1 MTEER
6 APTFGEYECET
17 LLGQGGMGSVW
28 LARGR
33 DGQQVALKTV
43 ARSDPRLLRRFR
55 REILTLKR
63 LEHPG
68 VVRCLDDGEQESGQP
83 WYVMPLLKGA
93 TLLRFMHTIRALSS
107 GLQAHHS
114 RSTKPQDLGLAST
127 HWLSRLSQ
135 MHSTSW
141 AHTLDAL
148 PLLNREDM
156 GGAQGAGAQASWSA
170 PTTQKVLGWLGQ
182 ICQTLDYVH
191 GQGVVHC
198 DLKPENILITE
209 DGQAILVDFGIAD
222 VVGARIEQ
230 GDLEAA
236 GLQAGTTHYISPE
249 QIQGHGVDARTDL
262 YSMGCMMYEAIAA
275 RVPFDDPS
283 SDNVLRQHLFA
294 HAQPLQTCAPD
305 TPQEVGRVV
314 ESLLAKTPQERVG
327 HARVVREVLMR
338 HGVGV
343 PVWEQAPAA
352 RATLYRPEF
361 TGRAQTLKALA
372 DGIERL
378 HQPPKA
384 VPLVLL
390 GGESGVG
397 KSRLVAQVIATHRTR
412 ALEVL
417 HGQGIW
423 RDGQRE
429 ADPLHVFESALRQ
442 MVEVC
447 RDDPPRAQR
456 VFGRWYETLA
466 PYAPFLSKLDHI
478 LDTGERA
485 AVARA
490 EPAHTRLFEAMGEV
504 LCAFVEDRATL
515 LVLDDLHW
523 ADHLSLGVVDHIHK
537 LGQAN
542 RVRVMVLGTYRTESL
557 PYQLALLRQRED
569 VLDVRLERFA
579 PEQVRELMCQMLGMH
594 EVPQEIASFVSTQT
608 EGNPYYVA
616 EYLRMMLDEDMLSL
630 SAMGRWTLRPQEERV
645 ELGALAVPERVN
657 ALVHGRV
664 ARLPPHARHVAQA
677 AAVLGRSCK
686 LEILH
691 QMLQSPREAVANHLD
706 MLRRHDVLWGD
717 EQRVRFAHDKL
728 RRAVLESMDEAQR
741 RALHARAAS
750 VWAARPHSRLGRLG
764 HHWERAG
771 QRAEAVAA
779 YEADAM
785 RALGRGDVEGGAQM
799 LARAIALEH
808 EVDDA
813 RHRAHVEMIERTWLT
828 PERAAQASVHLEAL
842 SARALNHQDGLLRA
856 QTQLVLA
863 EAYRLSADPTRAR
876 RVLQEATSRYTQY
889 ASGQGQA
896 KAALMLARL
905 EADAAN
911 WGVAKGLC
919 EDAYARYRSLRD
931 DKGQA
936 LSLMLSGRMSR
947 QQGKF
952 VEAASSF
959 ETAQRLYQRAGDR
972 VGVADVMVWRS
983 WIHWELG
990 QWGDARA
997 WGEAAH
1003 DKAQELGHSRLVV
1016 IARLGLSGLS
1026 VEQHRTEDARA
1037 WLALSSQALSFHD
1050 DPNLSAH
1057 HHLIRAQLEGQSGRM
1072 RAWEDALGSL
1082 ARVKSH
1088 LEPPAQAMGTMQ
1100 HAMHAHLSGDAALCA
1115 ALHAQWLRER
1125 AALAWPKRARVVRA
1139 HQVYA
1144 RVVGV

>member
-1 MTEER
+1 
-6 APTFGEYECET
+6 
-17 LLGQGGMGSVW
+17 MGSVW
-28 LARGR
+28 LARGP
-33 DGQQVALKTV
+33 DGHHVALKTV
-43 ARSDPRLLRRFR
+43 ARSEPRLLRRFR

-68 VVRCLDDGEQESGQP
+68 VVRCLEDGETPSGQP
-83 WYVMPLLKGA
+83 WYVMPLLRGA
-93 TLLRFMHTIRALSS
+93 TLLGFMRTIRALSS
-107 GLQAHHS
+107 HSTPSTRHS
-114 RSTKPQDLGLAST
+114 RSTRPLDLGLAST
-127 HWLSRLSQ
+127 HWLSRLSH

-141 AHTLDAL
+141 MHTMDPTQELTMEGLAVTSSAWG
-148 PLLNREDM
+148 E
-156 GGAQGAGAQASWSA
+156 ASWA
-170 PTTQKVLGWLGQ
+170 AQTTQRVLGWLGQ
-182 ICQTLDYVH
+182 LCQTLDYVH

-249 QIQGHGVDARTDL
+249 QIQGNGVDARTDL

-275 RVPFDDPS
+275 RVPFDDAS
-283 SDNVLRQHLFA
+283 SDNVLRQHLFTD
-294 HAQPLQTCAPD
+294 AQPLVECAPD
-305 TPQEVGRVV
+305 VPEEVANLVG
-314 ESLLAKTPQERVG
+314 SLLAKMPSARVG

-338 HGVGV
+338 HGVEV
-343 PVWEQAPAA
+343 PLWSPAPVA

-361 TGRAQTLKALA
+361 TGRTQTLKALA
-372 DGIERL
+372 TGIERL
-378 HQPPKA
+378 HHPSQQ
-384 VPLVLL
+384 VPLVLV

-397 KSRLVAQVIATHRTR
+397 KSRLVGQVISTHRTR

-429 ADPLHVFESALRQ
+429 ADPLHVFEPALRQ

-447 RDDPPRAQR
+447 QDDPPRAQR
-456 VFGRWYETLA
+456 VFGDWYSTLF
-466 PYAPFLSKLDHI
+466 PYAPFLSKLEHT
-478 LDTGERA
+478 LSPQPQQVPSTSPTAG
-485 AVARA
+485 
-490 EPAHTRLFEAMGEV
+490 AHTRLFEAMGEV
-504 LCAFVEDRATL
+504 LCAFVQDRATL

-537 LGQAN
+537 LGQAQ
-542 RVRVMVLGTYRTESL
+542 RIRVMVLGTYRTESL
-557 PYQLALLRQRED
+557 PYQLALLRQRGD
-569 VLDVRLERFA
+569 VMDVRLERFA
-579 PEQVRELMCQMLGMH
+579 PEQVRTLVCQMLGMN
-594 EVPQEIASFVSTQT
+594 EVPQEIASFVSNQT
-608 EGNPYYVA
+608 EGNPYYIA

-630 SAMGRWTLRPQEERV
+630 SSMGHWMLRPSEERV
-645 ELGALAVPERVN
+645 ELKDLAVPERVT
-657 ALVHGRV
+657 ALVQGRV
-664 ARLPPHARHVAQA
+664 TRLNPHARRVAQA
-677 AAVLGRSCK
+677 AAVLGRSCT

-691 QMLQSPREAVANHLD
+691 LMLDRTRVAVANDLD

-717 EQRVRFAHDKL
+717 EERVRFAHDKL
-728 RRAVLESMDEAQR
+728 RRAVLESMDDAHR
-741 RALHARAAS
+741 RALHARAAG
-750 VWAARPHSRLGRLG
+750 VWATRPHSRLGRLG

-771 QRAEAVAA
+771 LRNEAVAA
-779 YEADAM
+779 YEADAL
-785 RALGRGDVEGGAQM
+785 RALKRGDVEGAAQM
-799 LARAIALEH
+799 LARAIALSI

-813 RHRAHVEMIERTWLT
+813 RHRAHVEIIERTWLT
-828 PERAAQASVHLEAL
+828 PERAQQASTHLEAL

-863 EAYRLSADPTRAR
+863 EAYRLSALPTRAR

-911 WGVAKGLC
+911 WDLAKRLC
-919 EDAYARYRSLRD
+919 EEAYARYRGMRD

-936 LSLMLSGRMSR
+936 QALMLSGRMSR

-959 ETAQRLYQRAGDR
+959 ETAQRLYERAKDR
-972 VGVADVMVWRS
+972 VGVANVMVWRS
-983 WIHWELG
+983 WINWELG
-990 QWGDARA
+990 QWKQART
-997 WGEAAH
+997 WGEASH
-1003 DKAQELGHSRLVV
+1003 DQAQELGHSRLVV
-1016 IARLGLSGLS
+1016 IARLGLAGIS
-1026 VEQHRTEDARA
+1026 VEQHRADDARS
-1037 WLALSSQALSFHD
+1037 WLALSNQALSFHD

-1072 RAWEDALGSL
+1072 HAWGDALDAL
-1082 ARVKSH
+1082 KRIKSH

-1100 HAMHAHLSGDAALCA
+1100 QGMHAHLNANLQLSTQ
-1115 ALHAQWLRER
+1115 LHTQFMGER

-1139 HQVYA
+1139 YHVYA
-1144 RVVGV
+1144 RVLGV